1 MLCPEVEGSVGKG
14 CLSSLCSEMHWA
26 VEPQRR
32 RAARSGAQGLGALG
46 GL

>member
-1 MLCPEVEGSVGKG
+1 MLCPEVEGSVRKG

-26 VEPQRR
+26 VEPEHRR
-32 RAARSGAQGLGALG
+32 VARSGAQGLDALV

>member
-14 CLSSLCSEMHWA
+14 CLSSLCNEMHPA
-26 VEPQRR
+26 VEPQHRR
-32 RAARSGAQGLGALG
+32 IARTGTQGLDALV